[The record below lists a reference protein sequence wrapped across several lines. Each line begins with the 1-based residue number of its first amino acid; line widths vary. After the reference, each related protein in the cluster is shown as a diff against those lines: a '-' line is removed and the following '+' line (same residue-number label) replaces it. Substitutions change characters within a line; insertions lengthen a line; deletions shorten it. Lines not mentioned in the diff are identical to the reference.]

1 MWNAYKKA
9 GRTDPAGHARAPSAG
24 EESEEKGKQGGSH
37 ARRSCECYYVCSF
50 VHFSEPVVACD
61 HKTASRCL
69 LNLTPVVSETVSGTL
84 LNGTFLPDICLE
96 VVHEKA
102 FSKLPFAKVAMT
114 VVLFAD
120 ISGFTALTETYS
132 MTGALGIEALTRTLN
147 HFFGHIIQHI
157 FTAGGDIFKFAGDAI
172 FCIWKVEDESTLA
185 ETIQTVVDCSLNIQ
199 KNYGEWPTCIEVT
212 LRVKIGIATGYLEYH
227 FFNDEFDSVHY
238 SASGSVVEYVRNA
251 EMLCTA
257 GDIILTTEAWGYL
270 ESKGIQNRYIFGTL
284 PEDMVKVLGFDPS
297 VSEEERVSFTGF
309 SGVRPALYA
318 LNFEDAP
325 LLKRFI
331 SPVVVN
337 IKTQEELIFLSE
349 MRHVTIV
356 FVCMPDF
363 IDIDLATL
371 SALYRI
377 VSSAL
382 KETDGVLNKVITFDK
397 GCSFLAVFGL
407 PGYKGKNETCNALMC
422 SNKLVHE
429 VSAMNIKV
437 TAGITSGMTFCGII
451 GHPLRQEY
459 TVIGRK
465 VNLAARLMSKYSDVR
480 VVCDED
486 TYQRSVLVLGPNNF
500 KELEWRKLKGI
511 EHMGRVFQVQLST
524 EEEVMDEVAV
534 YPGTVMGMVH
544 EKDVIDSFLVDFV
557 VKRRLAKH
565 MLLLRGE
572 TGCGKS
578 HLLFWTMKSAEKK
591 GYKSASCHA
600 GVRTMRHPFSS
611 VCFLL
616 SRLLDSHGLKP
627 NSENNTI
634 LDDMLGPD
642 SSTPLVINK
651 GIIRLKNAPT
661 LKLASA
667 GSLVDVPWQVKSVTQ
682 AKDHL
687 TMIME
692 RLCSKAPCI
701 LAVDD
706 ANYMDTLSWELLDK
720 FGQLTSQHPCVVAMT
735 SIPHSERVLPPIHI
749 QKIMAKSVTVVDIQP
764 LSKEFLPDFC
774 FQRLSVKGIHNQI
787 LRLLKEYTKG
797 NPAAMVE
804 ILQVLKQK
812 NLIQT
817 VNSNT
822 TSELRLKREFTLA
835 REDDHELREQRP
847 GEGYP
852 ICDVVGEGLMDDV
865 QVPDSL
871 QALTVVR
878 MEMLNEQEIVLL
890 KKASVCGKVFEVS
903 LLKLLSSA
911 LSTAEINVALKK
923 LIEQHFI
930 TCAASNTVSSFVYLL
945 EGKVPDSP
953 ECPQC
958 GQIGSLMRFHSAAV
972 HKTIYAT
979 LTYDSKSEIHQ
990 DIATCLEEHA
1000 LQCRFCKEYLSV
1012 EVYSTAT
1019 DEFLMQSPPDKAD
1032 LRVCKCQKMK
1042 ANAFGQIGNHYFQS
1056 GMRGRA
1062 LESFLAAA
1070 HCSLE
1075 VDDIKQAEEYLESS
1089 ESVFKASTWENVDE
1103 RYLKLKRIAISRMRA
1118 NIQMFYG
1125 NIEASLQE
1133 IKLAF
1138 QWLGRNIPKDYRK
1151 NASNYAV
1158 RVVQCCRVD
1167 EIEEEEFCLCTAA
1180 RVFLNRRDPRVALDV
1195 SSHFWE
1201 LVTCRNAPLY
1211 KKMPAIALVI
1221 ESSHYVHIA
1230 YKKQR
1235 KLEDT
1240 AIKDCIHSLEV
1251 EKHPRVSDLVAVLNT
1266 LIKIVEVRFLRTEIT
1281 SAVDVGYEAFRIAL
1295 NVHYTSMLLK
1305 ILPYLAQTLLYS
1317 KNHSK
1322 CREVLSHLRH
1332 VAEVA
1337 EDTVG
1342 MALYYGGL
1350 AELLVHQ
1357 FGIDVPALDNVQELY
1372 KTCLEFAINQ
1382 SSKVPYT
1389 RNNEIEFYLTAAMA
1403 MWTSSCGLDQSCK
1416 EWLYR
1421 AKMLKRSFY
1430 WRSSYWGRRAQR
1442 HLSEIKWK

>member
-1 MWNAYKKA
+1 MWGFYRKLA
-9 GRTDPAGHARAPSAG
+9 GSDVVPTDATAGTSHAGNRSPAA
-24 EESEEKGKQGGSH
+24 EESEEGTKGQKKAWVKNLLQKDEKKEE
-37 ARRSCECYYVCSF
+37 AKPAAEPF
-50 VHFSEPVVACD
+50 VQCD

-69 LNLTPVVSETVSGTL
+69 LNLMPVVSETVSGTL

-96 VVHEKA
+96 VVHERA
-102 FSKLPFAKVAMT
+102 FSKLPFPKLAMT

-132 MTGALGIEALTRTLN
+132 LTGALGIEALTRTLN

-157 FTAGGDIFKFAGDAI
+157 FTAGGDIFKFAGDAL
-172 FCIWKVEDESTLA
+172 FCIWKVDDQDKVA

-199 KNYGEWPTCIEVT
+199 KNYGEWPTCIGVT
-212 LRVKIGIATGYLEYH
+212 LRVKIGIATGMLEYH
-227 FFNDEFDSVHY
+227 FFNDDYDSVHY
-238 SASGSVVEYVRNA
+238 SASGQVVEHVRNA

-257 GDIILTTEAWGYL
+257 GDTILSKEAWGYL
-270 ESKGIQNRYIFGTL
+270 QGKNIHQRYTFEPL
-284 PEDMVKVLGFDPS
+284 QDEMVKITGFDPS
-297 VSEEERVSFTGF
+297 ISEEEKVSFTAF

-363 IDIDLATL
+363 IDIDLLTL
-371 SALYRI
+371 SAMYRI
-377 VSSAL
+377 VSAAL

-429 VSAMNIKV
+429 ISAMNIKV

-465 VNLAARLMSKYSDVR
+465 VNLAARLMSRYSDHR
-480 VVCDED
+480 IVCDED
-486 TYQRSVLVLGPNNF
+486 TYQRSVLLMGQNNF
-500 KELEWRKLKGI
+500 QELEWRKLKGI
-511 EHMGRVFQVQLST
+511 EHMGRVFKVQIAT
-524 EEEVMDEVAV
+524 EEEVMEAV
-534 YPGTVMGMVH
+534 PEYKGTVMGMLN
-544 EKDVIDSFLVDFV
+544 EKEVIESFLVDFI
-557 VKRRLAKH
+557 VKRRCAKH
-565 MLLLRGE
+565 MVLLRGE

-578 HLLFWTMKSAEKK
+578 HLVYWTMKCAERK
-591 GYKSASCHA
+591 GYKSASVRA
-600 GVRTMRHPFSS
+600 GVRTMRVPFCSA
-611 VCFLL
+611 CFLL
-616 SRLLDSHGLKP
+616 SGLLLSHGLIQP
-627 NSENNTI
+627 NQDNQTVIED
-634 LDDMLGPD
+634 LLGMELA
-642 SSTPLVINK
+642 SSTPLVISK
-651 GIIRLKNAPT
+651 GVIRLKNAPT

-667 GSLVDVPWQVKSVTQ
+667 SSLADVTWQTKAVTQ

-687 TMIME
+687 IILME
-692 RLCSKAPCI
+692 RLCTKAPNI
-701 LAVDD
+701 LVVDD
-706 ANYMDTLSWELLDK
+706 ANYMDMLSWELLDK
-720 FGQLTSQHPCVVAMT
+720 FGQVTAQYPCVVAMT
-735 SIPHSERVLPPIHI
+735 SIPHSERVLPPPHI
-749 QKIMAKSVTVVDIQP
+749 QKCLAKSVITVEIQP
-764 LSKEFLPDFC
+764 LGKEFLADFC
-774 FQRLSVKGIHNQI
+774 FQRLNVKGVHNQI
-787 LRLLKEYTKG
+787 QRLLKEYTKG

-812 NLIQT
+812 NLIQI

-822 TSELRLKREFTLA
+822 IPEARLKREFTVA
-835 REDDHELREQRP
+835 REDEHETRESKP
-847 GEGYP
+847 GEGYLV
-852 ICDVVGEGLMDDV
+852 CDAVGESLMDDV

-903 LLKLLSSA
+903 LLKLLSA
-911 LSTAEINVALKK
+911 TMTTAEINVAIKK
-923 LIEQHFI
+923 LVEQHFI
-930 TCAASNTVSSFVYLL
+930 TCAANTTMSNFVFLL
-945 EGKVPDSP
+945 EGKVADPP

-958 GQIGSLMRFHSAAV
+958 GQAGSLMRFHSAAV

-979 LTYDSKSEIHQ
+979 LTYDSRSEIHQ
-990 DIATCLEEHA
+990 DIATCLEENA
-1000 LQCRFCKEYLSV
+1000 LSCRFCKEYLSV
-1012 EVYSTAT
+1012 GVYTEAT
-1019 DEFLMQSPPDKAD
+1019 DE
-1032 LRVCKCQKMK
+1032 
-1042 ANAFGQIGNHYFQS
+1042 
-1056 GMRGRA
+1056 A
-1062 LESFLAAA
+1062 L
-1070 HCSLE
+1070 
-1075 VDDIKQAEEYLESS
+1075 I
-1089 ESVFKASTWENVDE
+1089 
-1103 RYLKLKRIAISRMRA
+1103 
-1118 NIQMFYG
+1118 
-1125 NIEASLQE
+1125 
-1133 IKLAF
+1133 
-1138 QWLGRNIPKDYRK
+1138 
-1151 NASNYAV
+1151 
-1158 RVVQCCRVD
+1158 CCVD

-1230 YKKQR
+1230 YKKQK

-1240 AIKDCIHSLEV
+1240 AIKDCIHALEV
-1251 EKHPRVSDLVAVLNT
+1251 EKHPRVSDLVSVLNT
-1266 LIKIVEVRFLRTEIT
+1266 LIKIVEVRFLRTEIN

-1322 CREVLSHLRH
+1322 CREVLSHLKH

-1372 KTCLEFAINQ
+1372 KTCLEFAISQ
-1382 SSKVPYT
+1382 SAKVPYT

-1416 EWLYR
+1416 EWLCR
-1421 AKMLKRSFY
+1421 AKKLKSSFY

>member
-1 MWNAYKKA
+1 MKNLRKDEKKE
-9 GRTDPAGHARAPSAG
+9 G
-24 EESEEKGKQGGSH
+24 
-37 ARRSCECYYVCSF
+37 
-50 VHFSEPVVACD
+50 EPVVACD

-120 ISGFTALTETYS
+120 IS
-132 MTGALGIEALTRTLN
+132 
-147 HFFGHIIQHI
+147 
-157 FTAGGDIFKFAGDAI
+157 GDAI

-591 GYKSASCHA
+591 GYN
-600 GVRTMRHPFSS
+600 
-611 VCFLL
+611 
-616 SRLLDSHGLKP
+616 HGLKP

-651 GIIRLKNAPT
+651 GIIRLK
-661 LKLASA
+661 
-667 GSLVDVPWQVKSVTQ
+667 
-682 AKDHL
+682 
-687 TMIME
+687 
-692 RLCSKAPCI
+692 LCSKAPCI

-1019 DEFLMQSPPDKAD
+1019 DEFLM
-1032 LRVCKCQKMK
+1032 
-1042 ANAFGQIGNHYFQS
+1042 
-1056 GMRGRA
+1056 
-1062 LESFLAAA
+1062 
-1070 HCSLE
+1070 
-1075 VDDIKQAEEYLESS
+1075 
-1089 ESVFKASTWENVDE
+1089 
-1103 RYLKLKRIAISRMRA
+1103 
-1118 NIQMFYG
+1118 
-1125 NIEASLQE
+1125 
-1133 IKLAF
+1133 
-1138 QWLGRNIPKDYRK
+1138 
-1151 NASNYAV
+1151 
-1158 RVVQCCRVD
+1158 
-1167 EIEEEEFCLCTAA
+1167 
-1180 RVFLNRRDPRVALDV
+1180 
-1195 SSHFWE
+1195 
-1201 LVTCRNAPLY
+1201 
-1211 KKMPAIALVI
+1211 
-1221 ESSHYVHIA
+1221 
-1230 YKKQR
+1230 
-1235 KLEDT
+1235 
-1240 AIKDCIHSLEV
+1240 
-1251 EKHPRVSDLVAVLNT
+1251 
-1266 LIKIVEVRFLRTEIT
+1266 
-1281 SAVDVGYEAFRIAL
+1281 
-1295 NVHYTSMLLK
+1295 
-1305 ILPYLAQTLLYS
+1305 
-1317 KNHSK
+1317 
-1322 CREVLSHLRH
+1322 
-1332 VAEVA
+1332 
-1337 EDTVG
+1337 
-1342 MALYYGGL
+1342 
-1350 AELLVHQ
+1350 
-1357 FGIDVPALDNVQELY
+1357 
-1372 KTCLEFAINQ
+1372 
-1382 SSKVPYT
+1382 
-1389 RNNEIEFYLTAAMA
+1389 
-1403 MWTSSCGLDQSCK
+1403 
-1416 EWLYR
+1416 
-1421 AKMLKRSFY
+1421 
-1430 WRSSYWGRRAQR
+1430 
-1442 HLSEIKWK
+1442 

>member
-1 MWNAYKKA
+1 MWGFYRKLA
-9 GRTDPAGHARAPSAG
+9 GSDVVPTDATAGTSHAGNRSPAA
-24 EESEEKGKQGGSH
+24 EESEEGTKGQKKAWVKNLLQKDEKKEE
-37 ARRSCECYYVCSF
+37 AKPAAEPF
-50 VHFSEPVVACD
+50 VQCD

-69 LNLTPVVSETVSGTL
+69 LNLMPVVSETVSGTL

-96 VVHEKA
+96 VVHERA
-102 FSKLPFAKVAMT
+102 FSKLPFPKLAMT

-132 MTGALGIEALTRTLN
+132 LTGALGIEALTRTLN

-157 FTAGGDIFKFAGDAI
+157 FTAGGDIFKFAGDAL
-172 FCIWKVEDESTLA
+172 FCIWKVDDQDKVA

-199 KNYGEWPTCIEVT
+199 KNYGEWPTCIGVT
-212 LRVKIGIATGYLEYH
+212 LRVKIGIATGMLEYH
-227 FFNDEFDSVHY
+227 FFNDDYDSVHY
-238 SASGSVVEYVRNA
+238 SASGQVVEHVRNA

-257 GDIILTTEAWGYL
+257 GDTILSKEAWGYL
-270 ESKGIQNRYIFGTL
+270 QGKNIHQRYTFEPL
-284 PEDMVKVLGFDPS
+284 QDEMVKITGFDPS
-297 VSEEERVSFTGF
+297 ISEEEKVSFTAF

-363 IDIDLATL
+363 IDIDLLTL
-371 SALYRI
+371 SAMYRI
-377 VSSAL
+377 VSAAL

-429 VSAMNIKV
+429 ISAMNIKV

-465 VNLAARLMSKYSDVR
+465 VNLAARLMSRYSDHR
-480 VVCDED
+480 IVCDED
-486 TYQRSVLVLGPNNF
+486 TYQRSVLLMGQNNF
-500 KELEWRKLKGI
+500 QELEWRKLKGI
-511 EHMGRVFQVQLST
+511 EHMGRVFKVQIAT
-524 EEEVMDEVAV
+524 EEEVMEAV
-534 YPGTVMGMVH
+534 PEYKGTVMGMLN
-544 EKDVIDSFLVDFV
+544 EKEVIESFLVDFI
-557 VKRRLAKH
+557 VKRRCAKH
-565 MLLLRGE
+565 MVLLRGE

-578 HLLFWTMKSAEKK
+578 HLVYWTMKCAERK
-591 GYKSASCHA
+591 GYKSASVRA
-600 GVRTMRHPFSS
+600 GVRTMRVPFCSA
-611 VCFLL
+611 CFLL
-616 SRLLDSHGLKP
+616 SGLLLSHGLIQP
-627 NSENNTI
+627 NQDNQTVIED
-634 LDDMLGPD
+634 LLGMELA
-642 SSTPLVINK
+642 SSTPLVISK
-651 GIIRLKNAPT
+651 GVIRLKNAPT

-667 GSLVDVPWQVKSVTQ
+667 SSLADVTWQTKAVTQ

-687 TMIME
+687 IILME
-692 RLCSKAPCI
+692 RLCTKAPNI
-701 LAVDD
+701 LVVDD
-706 ANYMDTLSWELLDK
+706 ANYMDMLSWELLDK
-720 FGQLTSQHPCVVAMT
+720 FGQVTAQYPCVVAMT
-735 SIPHSERVLPPIHI
+735 SIPHSERVLPPPHI
-749 QKIMAKSVTVVDIQP
+749 QKCLAKSVITVEIQP
-764 LSKEFLPDFC
+764 LGKEFLADFC
-774 FQRLSVKGIHNQI
+774 FQRLNVKGVHNQI
-787 LRLLKEYTKG
+787 QRLLKEYTKG

-812 NLIQT
+812 NLIQI

-822 TSELRLKREFTLA
+822 IPEARLKREFTVA
-835 REDDHELREQRP
+835 REDEHETRESKP
-847 GEGYP
+847 GEGYLV
-852 ICDVVGEGLMDDV
+852 CDAVGESLMDDV

-903 LLKLLSSA
+903 LLKLLSA
-911 LSTAEINVALKK
+911 TMTTAE
-923 LIEQHFI
+923 
-930 TCAASNTVSSFVYLL
+930 
-945 EGKVPDSP
+945 
-953 ECPQC
+953 
-958 GQIGSLMRFHSAAV
+958 
-972 HKTIYAT
+972 
-979 LTYDSKSEIHQ
+979 
-990 DIATCLEEHA
+990 
-1000 LQCRFCKEYLSV
+1000 
-1012 EVYSTAT
+1012 
-1019 DEFLMQSPPDKAD
+1019 
-1032 LRVCKCQKMK
+1032 
-1042 ANAFGQIGNHYFQS
+1042 
-1056 GMRGRA
+1056 
-1062 LESFLAAA
+1062 
-1070 HCSLE
+1070 
-1075 VDDIKQAEEYLESS
+1075 
-1089 ESVFKASTWENVDE
+1089 
-1103 RYLKLKRIAISRMRA
+1103 
-1118 NIQMFYG
+1118 
-1125 NIEASLQE
+1125 
-1133 IKLAF
+1133 
-1138 QWLGRNIPKDYRK
+1138 
-1151 NASNYAV
+1151 
-1158 RVVQCCRVD
+1158 
-1167 EIEEEEFCLCTAA
+1167 
-1180 RVFLNRRDPRVALDV
+1180 
-1195 SSHFWE
+1195 
-1201 LVTCRNAPLY
+1201 
-1211 KKMPAIALVI
+1211 KMPAIALVI

-1230 YKKQR
+1230 YKKQK

-1240 AIKDCIHSLEV
+1240 AIKDCIHALEV
-1251 EKHPRVSDLVAVLNT
+1251 EKHPRVSDLVSVLNT
-1266 LIKIVEVRFLRTEIT
+1266 LIKIVEVRFLRTEIN

-1322 CREVLSHLRH
+1322 CREVLSHLKH

-1372 KTCLEFAINQ
+1372 KTCLEFAISQ
-1382 SSKVPYT
+1382 SAKVPYT

-1416 EWLYR
+1416 EWLCR
-1421 AKMLKRSFY
+1421 AKKLKSSFY

>member
-1 MWNAYKKA
+1 M
-9 GRTDPAGHARAPSAG
+9 SADG
-24 EESEEKGKQGGSH
+24 P
-37 ARRSCECYYVCSF
+37 
-50 VHFSEPVVACD
+50 EPVVACD

-96 VVHEKA
+96 VVHERA

-132 MTGALGIEALTRTLN
+132 LTGALGIEALTRTLN

-172 FCIWKVEDESTLA
+172 FCIWKVDDESNLA

-199 KNYGEWPTCIEVT
+199 KNYGEWPTCIGVT

-270 ESKGIQNRYIFGTL
+270 ESKAIHKRYVFGTL
-284 PEDMVKVLGFDPS
+284 PEDMVKVLGFDPA

-318 LNFEDAP
+318 LNFDDAP

-422 SNKLVHE
+422 CNKLVQE

-500 KELEWRKLKGI
+500 KEMEYRKLKGI
-511 EHMGRVFQVQLST
+511 EHMGRVFQVQLTT
-524 EEEVMDEVAV
+524 EEDVMDEIAQFAG
-534 YPGTVMGMVH
+534 PPMGMIH
-544 EKDVIDSFLVDFV
+544 EKDVVDGFLVDFV

-578 HLLFWTMKSAEKK
+578 HLLSWTMKGAEKK

-600 GVRTMRHPFSS
+600 SVRTMRTPFSS
-611 VCFLL
+611 ICFLL
-616 SRLLDSHGLKP
+616 SRLLESHGLDP
-627 NSENNTI
+627 QAENNTI

-642 SSTPLVINK
+642 SATPLVISK

-667 GSLVDVPWQVKSVTQ
+667 GSLVDVPFQAKSVTQ

-687 TMIME
+687 IIIME
-692 RLCSKAPCI
+692 RLCSRAPSI

-706 ANYMDTLSWELLDK
+706 SNYMDTLSWELLDK
-720 FGQLTSQHPCVVAMT
+720 FGQLTSQYPCVVAMS
-735 SIPHSERVLPPIHI
+735 SIPHSERVLPPII
-749 QKIMAKSVTVVDIQP
+749 VQKIMAKSVMIVDIQP
-764 LSKEFLPDFC
+764 LSKEFIPDFC
-774 FQRLSVKGIHNQI
+774 FQRLNVKGIHNQI
-787 LRLLKEYTKG
+787 LRMLKEYTKG

-817 VNSNT
+817 VNSNAS
-822 TSELRLKREFTLA
+822 SEVRLKREFTVA
-835 REDDHELREQRP
+835 REDDHEMREARP
-847 GEGYP
+847 GEGYS

-865 QVPDSL
+865 QIPDSL
-871 QALTVVR
+871 QALTQVR

-911 LSTAEINVALKK
+911 LSTAEINVAIKK
-923 LIEQHFI
+923 LVEQHFV
-930 TCAASNTVSSFVYLL
+930 TCAANTTGSTFVYLL

-958 GQIGSLMRFHSAAV
+958 GQVGSLMRFHSAAV

-979 LTYDSKSEIHQ
+979 LTYDSKAEIHQ
-990 DIATCLEEHA
+990 DIATCLEENA

-1012 EVYSTAT
+1012 EVYSSAT
-1019 DEFLMQSPPDKAD
+1019 DEFLIHRVVDGFGSYDNSCMRATAHAQNAIHSPHTRRWRPAGGAIEMAYGELLGGREDRRKRRRRREERGEEEQMEGRED
-1032 LRVCKCQKMK
+1032 RGK
-1042 ANAFGQIGNHYFQS
+1042 
-1056 GMRGRA
+1056 RGRRGG
-1062 LESFLAAA
+1062 
-1070 HCSLE
+1070 
-1075 VDDIKQAEEYLESS
+1075 
-1089 ESVFKASTWENVDE
+1089 N
-1103 RYLKLKRIAISRMRA
+1103 RA
-1118 NIQMFYG
+1118 NGVEETQRVQGQDQRSKATNTQRRGIEGEESEGVKGHKHALVGAKGGGGPPEPRAVFGPAKNRSFRSVVRRALPSTPTFPEPSNPLRCTHGGIAGKPLRRPFRRFAFLVFSLGVCVRTTRYYEIFNFLLVRIGILVRKTDRTTRILALIVRPCRNPPFTRQ
-1125 NIEASLQE
+1125 NIS
-1133 IKLAF
+1133 
-1138 QWLGRNIPKDYRK
+1138 
-1151 NASNYAV
+1151 AV
-1158 RVVQCCRVD
+1158 
-1167 EIEEEEFCLCTAA
+1167 FCL
-1180 RVFLNRRDPRVALDV
+1180 VFTL
-1195 SSHFWE
+1195 SSS
-1201 LVTCRNAPLY
+1201 CR
-1211 KKMPAIALVI
+1211 
-1221 ESSHYVHIA
+1221 
-1230 YKKQR
+1230 
-1235 KLEDT
+1235 
-1240 AIKDCIHSLEV
+1240 
-1251 EKHPRVSDLVAVLNT
+1251 AVLNHNDHQP
-1266 LIKIVEVRFLRTEIT
+1266 T
-1281 SAVDVGYEAFRIAL
+1281 SPNKPFT
-1295 NVHYTSMLLK
+1295 TS
-1305 ILPYLAQTLLYS
+1305 PS
-1317 KNHSK
+1317 
-1322 CREVLSHLRH
+1322 LSR
-1332 VAEVA
+1332 
-1337 EDTVG
+1337 
-1342 MALYYGGL
+1342 
-1350 AELLVHQ
+1350 VHQ
-1357 FGIDVPALDNVQELY
+1357 SVGIDVPALDNVQELY
-1372 KTCLEFAINQ
+1372 KTCLEFAISQ
-1382 SSKVPYT
+1382 SGKIPYT

-1416 EWLYR
+1416 EWLVR
-1421 AKMLKRSFY
+1421 AKTLKRSFY